1 MRDARLQTVVSSG
14 EEYSMISMQRLEDLM
29 VPRFFW
35 LPRSL
40 FIALRIIMQQV
51 TQLQINH
58 HTVKVQSVRF
68 YIKLK
73 FDCFLSQYVNSPLF
87 LLLIDKFI
95 I

>member
-1 MRDARLQTVVSSG
+1 
-14 EEYSMISMQRLEDLM
+14 
-29 VPRFFW
+29 
-35 LPRSL
+35 
-40 FIALRIIMQQV
+40 MQQV

-58 HTVKVQSVRF
+58 HTVKVQSVKF